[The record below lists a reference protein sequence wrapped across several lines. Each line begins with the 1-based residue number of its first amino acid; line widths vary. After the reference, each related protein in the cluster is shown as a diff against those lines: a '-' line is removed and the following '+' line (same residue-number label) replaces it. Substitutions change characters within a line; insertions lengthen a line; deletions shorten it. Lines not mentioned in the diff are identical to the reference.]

1 MAENELAVIVASGA
15 TKTLRSLDLGGAGIH
30 AQVAAMIEA
39 PEVPVAPAG
48 GAERYTVDS
57 DPAVTLDPPSAAARY
72 ARLRVYESVAP
83 GTPTKRLYYRQDGT
97 VPTSDGANAA
107 GFLLHG
113 EMMLIRLATFTNFKM
128 IADSSD
134 NGIFQVYVEWLN
146 VPTS

>member
-1 MAENELAVIVASGA
+1 
-15 TKTLRSLDLGGAGIH
+15 
-30 AQVAAMIEA
+30 
-39 PEVPVAPAG
+39 
-48 GAERYTVDS
+48 
-57 DPAVTLDPPSAAARY
+57 
-72 ARLRVYESVAP
+72 VYESVAP